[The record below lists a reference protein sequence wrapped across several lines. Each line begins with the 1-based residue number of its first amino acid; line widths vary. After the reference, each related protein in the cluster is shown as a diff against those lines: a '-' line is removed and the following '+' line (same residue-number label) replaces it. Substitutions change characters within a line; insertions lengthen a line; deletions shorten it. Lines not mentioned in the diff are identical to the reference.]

1 MTFGIKNKIRL
12 GTLFLFFL
20 LILSG
25 WTSIHYFALLKKES
39 QQILKANYES
49 LVYCHAIQEVLD
61 GYNKNISEI
70 INVIETNLAMQEK
83 NITEVGEKEYTESLR
98 SHFEQFKYKPSA
110 PIVQAIRKDL
120 QNILMV
126 NMQAIQRKNELATI
140 AANKAT
146 IYLYIISAFIFL
158 IAFTFA
164 IRFPTI
170 ILVPMKKMKEAVK
183 EIANK
188 NYKHRIVINATD
200 EFSELGNA
208 FNLMAEKI
216 ESYANS
222 NLNKLMFEKTRAEA
236 VINSL
241 KDASIG
247 IDKDN
252 KILFANQQALNL
264 MGLNAKEIIGK
275 QVSEVSTVND
285 LFHYLIERNQSAPF
299 KIVVDNKE
307 CYFTKETNDITKDDE
322 ELGTVI
328 SLKNITTFQEK
339 DVAKTNFLATIS
351 HELKTPLASSDIG
364 LKLLQYDKTG
374 NLTEQQLE
382 IISDLQKDNQRLIKL
397 VSELLDLSQAETGNI
412 NLTINSTSA
421 KEIIEFAVNSMKQQA
436 NDKNV
441 SIEMKLDEN
450 IKPINADKEKAS
462 WVLINLLS
470 NAIRYSPSNDKI
482 IIVAKNSIDNKVE
495 ISIKDNG
502 LGIPKEYQEK
512 IFQRFFR
519 VPGTTSLSKGTG
531 LGLSISKEF
540 MTAMG
545 GGINLKSDTGAGTEF
560 ILQFQS
566 VAV

>member
-1 MTFGIKNKIRL
+1 MAFGIKNKIRL

-25 WTSIHYFALLKKES
+25 GASIYYFAILKNET
-39 QQILKANYES
+39 QQIIKANYES
-49 LVYCHAIQEVLD
+49 LVYGHAMQEQLD
-61 GYNKNISEI
+61 NW
-70 INVIETNLAMQEK
+70 NVNSIKVFETNLELQER
-83 NITEVGEKEYTESLR
+83 NITENGEKEYTQSLR
-98 SHFEQFKYKPSA
+98 THFELLKHSNNADTGLIKT
-110 PIVQAIRKDL
+110 IRKDV
-120 QNILMV
+120 QNVLLV
-126 NMQAIQRKNELATI
+126 NMQAILRKNTSALMTANNATTYLA
-140 AANKAT
+140 
-146 IYLYIISAFIFL
+146 IISAFIFL

-164 IRFPTI
+164 IRFPTV
-170 ILVPMKKMKEAVK
+170 ILEPMKKLKEAVK
-183 EIANK
+183 EIADK
-188 NYKHRIVINATD
+188 NYKHRITITAND

-208 FNLMAEKI
+208 FNIMAEKL
-216 ESYANS
+216 ENYASS
-222 NLNKLMFEKTRAEA
+222 NLNKLMFEKSRAEA

-264 MGLNAKEIIGK
+264 MGITAKEMVGK
-275 QVSEVSTVND
+275 QVNDVATVND

-307 CYFTKETNDITKDDE
+307 CYFNKETNVITKDDE

-339 DVAKTNFLATIS
+339 DIAKTNFLATIS

-364 LKLLQYDKTG
+364 LKLLEFEKIG
-374 NLTEQQLE
+374 PLNNQQKE
-382 IISDLQKDNQRLIKL
+382 IISDLQKDNHRLIKL

-421 KEIIEFAVNSMKQQA
+421 KDIIEFAVNSMKQQA
-436 NDKNV
+436 NDKNL
-441 SIEMKLDEN
+441 SIEIKLNEN
-450 IKPINADKEKAS
+450 IKPIHADKEKAS

-470 NAIRYSPSNDKI
+470 NAIRYSPNNDKI
-482 IIVAKNSIDNKVE
+482 IIDAKNTSDNKVE
-495 ISIKDNG
+495 ISVKDNG
-502 LGIPKEYQEK
+502 VGIPKEYQEK

-519 VPGTTSLSKGTG
+519 VPSTMSFSKGTG

-540 MTAMG
+540 MIAMG
-545 GGINLKSDTGAGTEF
+545 GAINLKSNTGEGSEF

-566 VAV
+566 V